1 MVLLLSAGLL
11 WNLDSGVPAFLSWLG
26 FLCYGE
32 LFKPGWRRR
41 LGRCLA
47 HILAALLAA
56 ADLQQP
62 PRKPRL
68 LLSGAAVSLVGYA
81 ALALGRSSKLVRL
94 RAEEKP
100 IFMRYLIDASDRQ
113 IFPEGGGLLIRDSAG
128 EVIGAVGV
136 TGDTED
142 RDEELAAH
150 GIRAAGLKTDAD
162 FAHLDPRSGVRL
174 A

>member
-1 MVLLLSAGLL
+1 MTAIRLAQANRIIDAIFKRGAELQCRPLSVIVVEPGCK
-11 WNLDSGVPAFLSWLG
+11 VKAFQKEDGSSMIR
-26 FLCYGE
+26 FEMAYG
-32 LFKPGWRRR
+32 K
-41 LGRCLA
+41 A
-47 HILAALLAA
+47 
-56 ADLQQP
+56 
-62 PRKPRL
+62 
-68 LLSGAAVSLVGYA
+68 YA

-100 IFMRYLIDASDRQ
+100 FFMRYLIDASDRQ

-150 GIRAAGLKTDAD
+150 GIRAAGLKTDTD

-174 A
+174 G